1 MEKKKLPVEEV
12 KKSNRLCRAYWGK
25 DCNNIYEHRIIDIIG
40 CDIKRACDKKEDIPI
55 KFCFPVINVFGEV
68 HGGKDY
74 KNIKKI
80 LESIISKQICIDYED
95 NEVFKVINIFEEG
108 EYDKKSGQIRIT
120 ITGAFKREF
129 INLTSHFT
137 IYNKLEAL
145 KLSSAYSHRLYEYL
159 KSWDSC
165 PAVQEKVEKL
175 HEILGVSESAR
186 SNFAEFKRTVLEPA
200 KIEINTITSLKFDYE
215 IIKEGRKVSQIK
227 FIFINRKRTQKNEI
241 ADEQQILTE
250 LLENVKDESTRA
262 RIYEGIKN
270 LVNKNVKK
278 ATKDYI
284 AWMNEQKKEN
294 EITFSKFLESYM
306 EKDGLDE
313 SLTTSDKQ

>member
-1 MEKKKLPVEEV
+1 MSVQIEEV

-25 DCNNIYEHRIIDIIG
+25 SENNNIYEHRIIDVIG
-40 CDIKRACDKKEDIPI
+40 YEIKKAIDKGLELPS
-55 KFCFPVINVFGEV
+55 KFSFPATEIFRKGYGGE
-68 HGGKDY
+68 HY
-74 KNIKKI
+74 KNLKKSMTGIVSKKI
-80 LESIISKQICIDYED
+80 YIDYGEGSY
-95 NEVFKVINIFEEG
+95 KVINIFEEG
-108 EYDKKSGQIRIT
+108 GFDSKTGKVTMI

-129 INLTSHFT
+129 VKLTNHFT

-145 KLSSAYSHRLYEYL
+145 KLSSYYSHRLYEFL
-159 KSWDSC
+159 KSWGDK
-165 PAVQEKVEKL
+165 AFVREHVENL
-175 HEILGVSESAR
+175 HEILGVSEGAR
-186 SNFAEFKRTVLEPA
+186 KNFAEFKRKVLDPA
-200 KIEINTITSLKFDYE
+200 KKEINELTSLKFDYE

-227 FIFINRKRTQKNEI
+227 FIFINKKRTQKNEI
-241 ADEQQILTE
+241 ADDQQILKE

-262 RIYEGIKN
+262 RIFEEIKN

-306 EKDGLDE
+306 KKDGLDE